1 MKRGHH
7 LSISRLGHKKNT
19 KGLNEQIK
27 TLKSLTLN
35 ENTEKKMKRTF
46 EVETINSS
54 GLFESDDDVVRF
66 VYIREP
72 RTGCLSR
79 RTELVKVIISKGSLG
94 I

>member
-1 MKRGHH
+1 MKHGHH

-27 TLKSLTLN
+27 TFKITHV
-35 ENTEKKMKRTF
+35 EWKHRKKLKRTF
-46 EVETINSS
+46 EVETMNSS
-54 GLFESDDDVVRF
+54 GLFESDDNVVRF

-72 RTGCLSR
+72 RTGGLSR
-79 RTELVKVIISKGSLG
+79 RTELVKVITSKGSLG